1 MHFLE
6 AQNISYKINDRNIL
20 SSITFDI
27 GFGELVKISGRNGSG
42 KTTLLK
48 IIIGLTKQTKGS
60 LTRKSEEKICF
71 LGHKS
76 GLKNY
81 LTVRE
86 NLLIQGLK
94 IDSLNLG
101 LLEKFNLKRHI
112 DNSVGT
118 LSFGQQKKL
127 SLIRV
132 LNSVENILILDEPFV
147 GLDQKSKEFL
157 KDFMEAEV
165 KKNKTIIFT
174 SHIDFKDDYREIKIN
189 G

>member
-1 MHFLE
+1 MKLIE
-6 AQNISYKINDRNIL
+6 AKNISYKINDRNIL
-20 SSITFDI
+20 NNISFVIN
-27 GFGELVKISGRNGSG
+27 FGELVKISGDNGSG

-48 IIIGLTKQTKGS
+48 IIVGLTKQTKGE
-60 LTRKSEEKICF
+60 LINHNEDKVCF
-71 LGHKS
+71 LGHKNN
-76 GLKNY
+76 LKNY
-81 LTVRE
+81 LSIRE
-86 NLLIQGLK
+86 NLMIQGLK
-94 IDSLNLG
+94 LDSFNLD
-101 LLEKFNLKRHI
+101 LLEKFNLRRHI

-147 GLDQKSKEFL
+147 GLDQKSKEFI

-174 SHIDFKDDYREIKIN
+174 SLIDFKDDYREIKIN

>member
-1 MHFLE
+1 MTLQGQE
-6 AQNISYKINDRNIL
+6 IIRATSKTLPTQPGVYQMEDDKGNIL
-20 SSITFDI
+20 YI
-27 GFGELVKISGRNGSG
+27 GKAKNLSNRV
-42 KTTLLK
+42 
-48 IIIGLTKQTKGS
+48 
-60 LTRKSEEKICF
+60 
-71 LGHKS
+71 
-76 GLKNY
+76 KNY
-81 LTVRE
+81 LSIRD
-86 NLLIQGLK
+86 NLMIQGLK
-94 IDSLNLG
+94 LDSFNLD
-101 LLEKFNLKRHI
+101 LLKKFNLRRHI

>member
-1 MHFLE
+1 MKLIE
-6 AQNISYKINDRNIL
+6 AKNISYKINDRNIL
-20 SSITFDI
+20 NNISFVIN
-27 GFGELVKISGRNGSG
+27 FGELVKISGDNGSG

-48 IIIGLTKQTKGS
+48 IINHNEDKV
-60 LTRKSEEKICF
+60 CF
-71 LGHKS
+71 LGHKNN
-76 GLKNY
+76 LKNY
-81 LTVRE
+81 LSIRE
-86 NLLIQGLK
+86 NLMIQGLK
-94 IDSLNLG
+94 LDSFNLD
-101 LLEKFNLKRHI
+101 LLEKFNLRRHI